1 MKQLD
6 EKLTPNTVAAP
17 RHSYRL
23 LTTSNSQW
31 ACGAFRKH
39 EMTDTPTSPPK
50 KKKTAALTS
59 TSLGQT
65 FAINKTN

>member
-23 LTTSNSQW
+23 STTSNSQW
-31 ACGAFRKH
+31 ACGALQKH
-39 EMTDTPTSPPK
+39 EMTHTDNTDEEEK
-50 KKKTAALTS
+50 NCGFNFNFIRANVCD
-59 TSLGQT
+59 Q
-65 FAINKTN
+65 